1 MTEPLPSQQSAALLM
16 SGEPLAIFPVLA
28 HAAGRGALIFIGACV
43 FGAKIDAA
51 AKAAIGGA
59 LTIEAFVLLYQLR
72 QETKDAPADLL
83 PTAASGLAMVDSPPS
98 VVPLPSGWRYPKAS
112 AEVPSAAVARASAFL
127 YASSMGQFEDHG
139 SWGLLKEWHKDDHV
153 SPGTV
158 KWHPG
163 VTVLLPSTVAV

>member
-1 MTEPLPSQQSAALLM
+1 MMDPLPSQQSAALLM

-28 HAAGRGALIFIGACV
+28 HAAGRGALIFLGACL
-43 FGAKIDAA
+43 FGSKIENA

-72 QETKDAPADLL
+72 QETKDSPADLL
-83 PTAASGLAMVDSPPS
+83 PSGGGSVSVVDAPPS
-98 VVPLPSGWRYPKAS
+98 LVPIPAGWRYPKNA
-112 AEVPSAAVARASAFL
+112 AEVPSLAVARAGSFLRESA
-127 YASSMGQFEDHG
+127 MGQFEDH
-139 SWGLLKEWHKDDHV
+139 STWGLIKEWHKDDHV

-163 VTVLLPSTVAV
+163 VTVLVPATVAV